1 VTDFCYLAEGLR
13 TRTLFA
19 AHRQLLL
26 TAVPVDIS
34 GALTCDL
41 CEVSVGFDTASRLAA
56 QVAGNNATDAASA
69 KKYYYFQRLPGRSLV
84 ALEVALATHPNYV
97 LLSEEVEAR
106 GWSLADITGSI
117 ADCIC
122 ARAAVGKN
130 YGTVLVPTGLLES
143 SAELHSLCRELGAM
157 QADGWQSGVPTA
169 THTTQGTL
177 GTEPQSEADARHP
190 PLTTP
195 VEAVA
200 RLTPWSRA
208 LFLSFPELA
217 QRQLLADRNLHTID
231 LPQVTRAPV
240 HTTTLHPT
248 STLTFAL
255 TLTLCATLTLSHQ
268 VEAEKLLLALVEA
281 ELKRRT
287 REGTYGGSFSGVA
300 SSISYQAAG
309 ATPSNFDVT
318 LAYNLGHT
326 AVAITRAGYRY
337 VLVSN
342 MNSRPIHLPPNN
354 SHLSHSLS
362 ILHGHGW

>member
-1 VTDFCYLAEGLR
+1 MCAQLGLSGLTVIGGARSVTDFCYLAEGLR

-143 SAELHSLCRELGAM
+143 SAELHGLCRELDAM

-177 GTEPQSEADARHP
+177 GTGPQSEADARHP

-231 LPQVTRAPV
+231 LPQVTCVTRAPV
-240 HTTTLHPT
+240 PHNHPPPHQYT
-248 STLTFAL
+248 HLR
-255 TLTLCATLTLSHQ
+255 SHPHPMCDPHPLPPGKHRSAARARWLDVQ
-268 VEAEKLLLALVEA
+268 HPSWPRLRSARGGARQRAQQERQAPL
-281 ELKRRT
+281 RR
-287 REGTYGGSFSGVA
+287 RVRAREEGTA
-300 SSISYQAAG
+300 R
-309 ATPSNFDVT
+309 PHC
-318 LAYNLGHT
+318 LA
-326 AVAITRAGYRY
+326 R
-337 VLVSN
+337 
-342 MNSRPIHLPPNN
+342 
-354 SHLSHSLS
+354 
-362 ILHGHGW
+362 